1 MYAST
6 GSREKRLR
14 WPAQQ
19 VIQTVYKPGS
29 VHISRHWT
37 AIPLG
42 QALRR
47 ASRDQPGRRNGNLP
61 ASMRKHEAGRPYSVL
76 LPVGF
81 TLPAL
86 SPGPRCA
93 LTAPFHPCHRRL
105 RASGGL
111 FSVAL
116 SLGSPPPAVSRH
128 RIPMEPGLSSTSVL
142 RRQRPSNRL
151 DFCSLRPFQG
161 AGQPGALNRYR
172 AIISAMVPSCTVVAP
187 RSDISTSAFTIRSP
201 GPISRAAKSD

>member
-1 MYAST
+1 MYEST

-42 QALRR
+42 QTLRP
-47 ASRDQPGRRNGNLP
+47 ASRDQPGRRNGNVP

-93 LTAPFHPCHRRL
+93 LTAPFHPCHRRPKTRPAVCFL
-105 RASGGL
+105 WHCPWGHPRRTLSGTV
-111 FSVAL
+111 FPWSPDF
-116 SLGSPPPAVSRH
+116 PPPSCN
-128 RIPMEPGLSSTSVL
+128 T
-142 RRQRPSNRL
+142 RQRPSNRL
-151 DFCSLRPFQG
+151 DFCSLHPSPP
-161 AGQPGALNRYR
+161 AGQPGALKTYL
-172 AIISAMVPSCTVVAP
+172 AIITATVPN
-187 RSDISTSAFTIRSP
+187 
-201 GPISRAAKSD
+201 